1 MAKAKAK
8 KITIKKGYT
17 PKKTKV
23 MTKSQAAKK
32 ARAGKDMGK
41 PGKGFKKGVS
51 NLMSKGMPMKRAKK
65 IMGAQFQK
73 MRKKGML

>member
-1 MAKAKAK
+1 M
-8 KITIKKGYT
+8 IKK
-17 PKKTKV
+17 KKV
-23 MTKSQAAKK
+23 LTKSQAAKK
-32 ARAGKDMGK
+32 AVKGTDMGK

-51 NLMSKGMPMKRAKK
+51 KMMGKGMSLVKAKK